1 LTGHRGYIHALVF
14 WPDGKKLASSSSDQ
28 TICLWDLNDLTRVP
42 PPRTLRGHK
51 REIYRLTL
59 MRDNVTL
66 VSGCQDGSV
75 CFWDTATN
83 LRQSAHLAMPTTFT
97 SMRHAWRFGHDGKS
111 VLTVDHQHRV
121 LRWQGA
127 DFAQMQPLLELGANL
142 RGTKISDDEELIAA
156 GYGDGM
162 VQIWDL
168 PRQKMLREFTTS
180 TGPAEP
186 WQFLGNGKRLLLKH
200 PQNSTFTE
208 WDLKTWRQI
217 RSFDGVDPNDYAA
230 GLSFD
235 ERWLFSVNPNHTAK
249 LGDAR
254 TSPVTWRTL
263 AVEEP
268 GDMAVTAD
276 SKLIAVASRTGFA
289 RLFDTATLREVV
301 TFRNFLQ
308 GVHGAAFSPDDKR
321 LVTGSDGREAIK
333 LWDVEGR
340 QELLTLEAK
349 GGQLRHIT
357 LSPDGVYLGADD
369 DRSVVHLWRAPSWA
383 EIEPT
388 EK

>member
-1 LTGHRGYIHALVF
+1 
-14 WPDGKKLASSSSDQ
+14 
-28 TICLWDLNDLTRVP
+28 
-42 PPRTLRGHK
+42 
-51 REIYRLTL
+51 
-59 MRDNVTL
+59 M
-66 VSGCQDGSV
+66 
-75 CFWDTATN
+75 
-83 LRQSAHLAMPTTFT
+83 
-97 SMRHAWRFGHDGKS
+97 
-111 VLTVDHQHRV
+111 
-121 LRWQGA
+121 
-127 DFAQMQPLLELGANL
+127 NL

-186 WQFLGNGKRLLLKH
+186 WQFLGNGERLLLKH

-289 RLFDTATLREVV
+289 RLFDMATLREVA

-308 GVHGAAFSPDDKR
+308 GVHGASFSPDDKR

-357 LSPDGVYLGADD
+357 FSPDGVFLGADD